1 MKRAVP
7 LGVRRIYQR
16 DHAFQ
21 FPDVFS
27 YYFSL
32 QKGLPVS
39 SDCSSFSVHR
49 KMLPIQQKTDIIDKE
64 QYRVLLEEE
73 FCETPEGERM
83 IVCNNCG
90 ASYADD
96 APRCPYCGGDNF
108 EKSVQVHEDT
118 INDLKREKQQWEEK
132 PQRVAKAGM
141 SMAAKVLITVIVA
154 GLLISAGIYVA
165 MRIHTVA
172 SDNREQAVL
181 EKLEKMYQQQDYS
194 GICTYMKKHN
204 TLYGEAFRKYRLVET
219 LENDT
224 KDYLITPEGEY
235 LERIIREK
243 KPTGLS
249 DVSYIIDALI
259 VCQKSE
265 AADYKYE
272 EQEAVAYYREYCSAY
287 LNEHYELTEEEIK
300 EVMDGY
306 DPSDKD
312 NQSNLERMMQE
323 RAFSH
328 LTE

>member
-1 MKRAVP
+1 
-7 LGVRRIYQR
+7 
-16 DHAFQ
+16 
-21 FPDVFS
+21 
-27 YYFSL
+27 
-32 QKGLPVS
+32 
-39 SDCSSFSVHR
+39 
-49 KMLPIQQKTDIIDKE
+49 
-64 QYRVLLEEE
+64 
-73 FCETPEGERM
+73 
-83 IVCNNCG
+83 
-90 ASYADD
+90 
-96 APRCPYCGGDNF
+96 
-108 EKSVQVHEDT
+108 
-118 INDLKREKQQWEEK
+118 
-132 PQRVAKAGM
+132 
-141 SMAAKVLITVIVA
+141 MAAKVLITVIVA

-287 LNEHYELTEEEIK
+287 LNEHYELTEEEIW
-300 EVMDGY
+300 EVMTGY
-306 DPSDKD
+306 DLADEA
-312 NQSNLERMMQE
+312 NQSNLEQEMQK
-323 RAFSH
+323 RAFAH
-328 LTE
+328 LAE

>member
-1 MKRAVP
+1 M
-7 LGVRRIYQR
+7 G
-16 DHAFQ
+16 
-21 FPDVFS
+21 
-27 YYFSL
+27 
-32 QKGLPVS
+32 
-39 SDCSSFSVHR
+39 
-49 KMLPIQQKTDIIDKE
+49 
-64 QYRVLLEEE
+64 
-73 FCETPEGERM
+73 GE
-83 IVCNNCG
+83 
-90 ASYADD
+90 
-96 APRCPYCGGDNF
+96 APAGG
-108 EKSVQVHEDT
+108 ESK
-118 INDLKREKQQWEEK
+118 
-132 PQRVAKAGM
+132 GM

>member
-1 MKRAVP
+1 M
-7 LGVRRIYQR
+7 
-16 DHAFQ
+16 
-21 FPDVFS
+21 
-27 YYFSL
+27 
-32 QKGLPVS
+32 
-39 SDCSSFSVHR
+39 
-49 KMLPIQQKTDIIDKE
+49 
-64 QYRVLLEEE
+64 
-73 FCETPEGERM
+73 
-83 IVCNNCG
+83 
-90 ASYADD
+90 
-96 APRCPYCGGDNF
+96 
-108 EKSVQVHEDT
+108 
-118 INDLKREKQQWEEK
+118 
-132 PQRVAKAGM
+132 AKAGM
-141 SMAAKVLITVIVA
+141 SMVAKVLITVIVA

-194 GICTYMKKHN
+194 GICTYM
-204 TLYGEAFRKYRLVET
+204 
-219 LENDT
+219 
-224 KDYLITPEGEY
+224 ITPEGEY

>member
-1 MKRAVP
+1 MYVITAVRHMQTMHRAVRT
-7 LGVRRIYQR
+7 V
-16 DHAFQ
+16 
-21 FPDVFS
+21 V
-27 YYFSL
+27 
-32 QKGLPVS
+32 
-39 SDCSSFSVHR
+39 
-49 KMLPIQQKTDIIDKE
+49 
-64 QYRVLLEEE
+64 
-73 FCETPEGERM
+73 
-83 IVCNNCG
+83 
-90 ASYADD
+90 
-96 APRCPYCGGDNF
+96 
-108 EKSVQVHEDT
+108 
-118 INDLKREKQQWEEK
+118 
-132 PQRVAKAGM
+132 
-141 SMAAKVLITVIVA
+141 AKVLITVIVA

-165 MRIHTVA
+165 MRIHTVV

-249 DVSYIIDALI
+249 DVRYIIDALI

>member
-1 MKRAVP
+1 
-7 LGVRRIYQR
+7 
-16 DHAFQ
+16 
-21 FPDVFS
+21 
-27 YYFSL
+27 
-32 QKGLPVS
+32 
-39 SDCSSFSVHR
+39 
-49 KMLPIQQKTDIIDKE
+49 
-64 QYRVLLEEE
+64 
-73 FCETPEGERM
+73 M

-90 ASYADD
+90 ASYEDD
-96 APRCPYCGGDNF
+96 EPRCPYCGGDNF

-132 PQRVAKAGM
+132 PQRVARAGM
-141 SMAAKVLITVIVA
+141 SMVAKVLITVIVA

-172 SDNREQAVL
+172 SDNREKAVL

>member
-1 MKRAVP
+1 MV
-7 LGVRRIYQR
+7 
-16 DHAFQ
+16 
-21 FPDVFS
+21 
-27 YYFSL
+27 
-32 QKGLPVS
+32 
-39 SDCSSFSVHR
+39 
-49 KMLPIQQKTDIIDKE
+49 
-64 QYRVLLEEE
+64 
-73 FCETPEGERM
+73 
-83 IVCNNCG
+83 
-90 ASYADD
+90 
-96 APRCPYCGGDNF
+96 
-108 EKSVQVHEDT
+108 
-118 INDLKREKQQWEEK
+118 
-132 PQRVAKAGM
+132 
-141 SMAAKVLITVIVA
+141 AKVLITVIVA

-249 DVSYIIDALI
+249 DVRYIIDALI

-323 RAFSH
+323 RAFAH
-328 LTE
+328 LAE